1 LRLLLTLQLLFQKGH
16 FKKYLSNSNSQVKG
30 RIYFATKGRR
40 RRRRRRRKSFPSEN
54 FCLVRRGTI
63 KIKNEFVN
71 GYGRRGERPGSRE
84 I

>member
-1 LRLLLTLQLLFQKGH
+1 MRLLLTLQLLFQKGH

-30 RIYFATKGRR
+30 RIYFATKG
-40 RRRRRRRKSFPSEN
+40 RRRRRKSFPSEN